1 MKATY
6 GEPSNGAGAGLA
18 AQKRRGVGR
27 KAARPRS
34 PARARERQSER
45 GAGPGGGQG
54 AQRRAGGL
62 PPEPPCDSMGLFF
75 ANAKYNRLDL
85 TFPS

>member
-27 KAARPRS
+27 KAARPR
-34 PARARERQSER
+34 RR
-45 GAGPGGGQG
+45 GPRVGGQG

-62 PPEPPCDSMGLFF
+62 PPEPPCVSMGLFF
-75 ANAKYNRLDL
+75 ADAKYNRLDL
-85 TFPS
+85 TFL